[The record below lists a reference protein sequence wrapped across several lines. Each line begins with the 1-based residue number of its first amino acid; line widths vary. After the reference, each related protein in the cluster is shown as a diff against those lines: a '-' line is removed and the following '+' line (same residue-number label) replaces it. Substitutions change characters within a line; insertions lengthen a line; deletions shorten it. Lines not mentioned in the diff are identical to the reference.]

1 MKNRPNIPLPSLFIG
16 QTRKRAGV
24 VRPWTCVVVAS
35 NEARSEVERGE
46 SEKLSR
52 VASERDEEQKSLL
65 ERQEAEYKEKMRQAN
80 EAYEKQRA

>member
-1 MKNRPNIPLPSLFIG
+1 MAVADYSPDE
-16 QTRKRAGV
+16 QTEDETAV
-24 VRPWTCVVVAS
+24 DWDMAF
-35 NEARSEVERGE
+35 EELERGE

-52 VASERDEEQKSLL
+52 VASERDEEQKALL

>member
-1 MKNRPNIPLPSLFIG
+1 MAVADYSSDE
-16 QTRKRAGV
+16 QTEDETAV
-24 VRPWTCVVVAS
+24 DWDMAF
-35 NEARSEVERGE
+35 EELERGE

-52 VASERDEEQKSLL
+52 VASERDEEQKALL

>member
-1 MKNRPNIPLPSLFIG
+1 MAVSDYSPDE
-16 QTRKRAGV
+16 QTEDEMAV
-24 VRPWTCVVVAS
+24 DWDMAF
-35 NEARSEVERGE
+35 EELERGE

-52 VASERDEEQKSLL
+52 VASERDEEQKALL